1 MNSIHLARLSRLLIR
16 IALWVTGAGYLF
28 IEAREVVATK
38 QIANITIFALLFIL
52 ASHQLN
58 ISKLYVSIKKF
69 SLATRCYRASSLM
82 FIASLMAV
90 FDASLDFLI
99 SSISPE
105 TLAPILLFFLF
116 TVGWIVN
123 LLAVILT
130 ILSMELFLPVIIA
143 GPTTKP
149 ADWSSDNVL
158 NTGD

>member
-1 MNSIHLARLSRLLIR
+1 MNLMHLANLSRLLIR

-90 FDASLDFLI
+90 FDASIDFLI
-99 SSISPE
+99 SSVSPE
-105 TLAPILLFFLF
+105 SLASSVLISFFIL
-116 TVGWIVN
+116 GWMVN

-130 ILSMELFLPVIIA
+130 LVSMELFLPIMIS
-143 GPTTKP
+143 GPRAKSE
-149 ADWSSDNVL
+149 DWASDSV
-158 NTGD
+158 